1 MAHSYQATDF
11 LLDRANI
18 HDVLVKMSLY
28 VDTKEWDK
36 MIKEVLSPDELV
48 IDYTSFF
55 GGEPQKLTAE
65 EITGQWRA
73 LLGSMD
79 ASQHVPSA
87 ILIDLPQPG
96 PETAVPQTAFVIA
109 AANAA
114 LVKGDRSEYNGGRY
128 EIEFKRV
135 SEDPQT
141 GNPWRIA
148 KLKAIMTWVAGDR
161 NILQAEKVQGGDV
174 QG

>member
-1 MAHSYQATDF
+1 MAHYYQATDF
-11 LLDRANI
+11 LIDRANI

-36 MIKEVLSPDELV
+36 MIKEVLLSPGELV
-48 IDYTSFF
+48 IDYTSLF

-65 EITGQWRA
+65 EITGQWRGLMG
-73 LLGSMD
+73 LLD

-87 ILIDLPQPG
+87 IRIDLPQPG

-109 AANAA
+109 AANAT
-114 LVKGDRSEYNGGRY
+114 LVKGERYGYNGGRY

-135 SEDPQT
+135 SEDPQI

-148 KLKAIMTWVAGDR
+148 KLKAIITWFAGDR
-161 NILQAEKVQGGDV
+161 NILESEKVQG
-174 QG
+174 